1 MKIKPANYCKEKSRE
16 KVWLGLK
23 FPLSLHHKTEIKM
36 KNRFTKQ
43 GMAMSNPIR
52 GWAKRLILLGMIS
65 ILILVAW
72 SCQTAADEPQR
83 PSQRARSILKDID
96 QRMQAN
102 EQLSDDSLLVEEIEF
117 FDQHEMFDELKRALM
132 LRAELL
138 LSENK
143 QAEAS
148 QYLIRGAA
156 LAEATGDEAYLDQI
170 CQRLYADI
178 DTTLNEMLLRESLRS
193 EHQLLRRHSFD
204 DEPFPWDLTWCLV
217 LTIAMFGCLF
227 FYKVRLDNELQRER
241 IRRLRE
247 QIAYRDMSEIQGLN
261 RLREDE
267 VVKHFRESFTRQ
279 RSITSEDWSA
289 LRSLFAEHYP
299 SFEKRLRDVHPLSE
313 VEWQVCMLL
322 KLDFTPTDIS
332 ALTARSQAAISTI
345 RSRLYAKFF
354 LQKGSAADWDRFI
367 ASL

>member
-1 MKIKPANYCKEKSRE
+1 MKKQFS
-16 KVWLGLK
+16 WLG
-23 FPLSLHHKTEIKM
+23 
-36 KNRFTKQ
+36 
-43 GMAMSNPIR
+43 MAVGLMLAVS
-52 GWAKRLILLGMIS
+52 
-65 ILILVAW
+65 
-72 SCQTAADEPQR
+72 SCQTSADDPQAQR
-83 PSQRARSILKDID
+83 PSLRARSILNDVE
-96 QRMQAN
+96 QRMQAH
-102 EQLSDDSLLVEEIEF
+102 EQLAADTLLVEEIEF

-138 LSENK
+138 LNENK
-143 QAEAS
+143 PTEAS

-156 LAEATGDEAYLDQI
+156 LAEGTGDEAYLDQI
-170 CQRLYADI
+170 CQRLHTDI
-178 DTTLNEMLLRESLRS
+178 DTTLNEKIVRELLRS
-193 EHQLLRRHSFD
+193 EHQLLRRHSFED
-204 DEPFPWDLTWCLV
+204 GRFPWELTWSSL
-217 LTIAMFGCLF
+217 LFIGMFGCLF
-227 FYKVRLDNELQRER
+227 FYKVRLDNELQREK

-247 QIAYRDMSEIQGLN
+247 QIAYRDVSEIQGLN

-267 VVKHFRESFTRQ
+267 VVKHFRESFIHQ

-299 SFEKRLRDVHPLSE
+299 SFEKRLRDVHSLSE